1 MSDATI
7 HKILEEVGYI
17 RGTVDA
23 MDSKLAAQNGSI
35 AELKKTVGRHEVIL
49 GKVGL
54 VFSSIVFAVTLAFN
68 AAIDWFKELKN

>member
-1 MSDATI
+1 M

-23 MDSKLAAQNGSI
+23 MDKKLAAQNGNI
-35 AELKKTVGRHEVIL
+35 ATLQGKVQRHEVIL

-54 VFSSIVFAVTLAFN
+54 VFSGIVFAVTLAFN
-68 AAIDWFKELKN
+68 AAIDFFKELRN